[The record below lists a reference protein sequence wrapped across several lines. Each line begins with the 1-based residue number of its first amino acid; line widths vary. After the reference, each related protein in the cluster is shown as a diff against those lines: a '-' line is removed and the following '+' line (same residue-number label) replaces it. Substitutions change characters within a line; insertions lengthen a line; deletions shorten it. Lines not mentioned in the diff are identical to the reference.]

1 MRMRNRARSTPF
13 LSSCRMT
20 GLNLGVAARNSFKG
34 VAIATATA
42 KGFIHEEDVARCK
55 QRGEHANNGSPC
67 RSAPAL
73 HREGDLSMSRTLHT
87 GLASF
92 ATVVLLTTASPQP
105 AAAHIPCN
113 GDFQV
118 TKYGLIATPY
128 CGEEQIAKVA
138 NSYGWR
144 YSAAEVHN
152 NALTKVYLCQTI
164 GYDWRLQAACSGYSP
179 HGGGHR

>member
-1 MRMRNRARSTPF
+1 
-13 LSSCRMT
+13 
-20 GLNLGVAARNSFKG
+20 
-34 VAIATATA
+34 
-42 KGFIHEEDVARCK
+42 
-55 QRGEHANNGSPC
+55 
-67 RSAPAL
+67 
-73 HREGDLSMSRTLHT
+73 MSRTLHT
-87 GLASF
+87 GLTSF

-128 CGEEQIAKVA
+128 CEEEQIAKVA